1 MTRWRADRTW
11 LVYRGTESFAMAVGW
26 TLAPIYFVREVGM
39 SPLELV
45 LAGTALEVAY
55 FLFEVPTGVVADT
68 VGRRASVI
76 VSQFLI
82 AIGFLVTGRV
92 TSVPVI
98 LAAAALMGFGW
109 TFKSGAIDAWLADE
123 VGPARLSASYQ
134 RGAQVA
140 RAAALLGIGA
150 AVGLALLDL
159 SLPIVAGGI
168 VLLGLGAF
176 LALAM
181 PETGFR
187 PASREGLSTV
197 RSLVHTTQEGGRL
210 LRARPVLLL
219 ITAITFFGGMWSESV
234 DRLWE
239 AHFLVDV
246 GVPKLAGLDPLVW
259 FGVLNAGAIVLAI
272 VVAQPLVRRFS
283 QAGGR
288 AMAWSLLALDTAMLL
303 GTLAFALAGTFAL
316 AVLAYWAIRVA
327 ASLAAPV
334 HSAWVNSNID
344 DSSVRATVL
353 SITNLGDSA
362 GEWGGG
368 PALGVVG
375 NVFGIRAALA
385 GGAAALAPALALYGL
400 ALRRVGVEP
409 VPDVVPQAEA

>member
-1 MTRWRADRTW
+1 
-11 LVYRGTESFAMAVGW
+11 
-26 TLAPIYFVREVGM
+26 
-39 SPLELV
+39 
-45 LAGTALEVAY
+45 
-55 FLFEVPTGVVADT
+55 
-68 VGRRASVI
+68 
-76 VSQFLI
+76 
-82 AIGFLVTGRV
+82 
-92 TSVPVI
+92 
-98 LAAAALMGFGW
+98 
-109 TFKSGAIDAWLADE
+109 
-123 VGPARLSASYQ
+123 
-134 RGAQVA
+134 
-140 RAAALLGIGA
+140 
-150 AVGLALLDL
+150 
-159 SLPIVAGGI
+159 
-168 VLLGLGAF
+168 
-176 LALAM
+176 
-181 PETGFR
+181 
-187 PASREGLSTV
+187 
-197 RSLVHTTQEGGRL
+197 VHTTQEGGRL

-246 GVPKLAGLDPLVW
+246 GVPELAGLDPLVW

-272 VVAQPLVRRFS
+272 VVAQPLVRRLS

>member
-82 AIGFLVTGRV
+82 AIGFLVTGLV

-246 GVPKLAGLDPLVW
+246 GVPELAGLDPLVW